1 MLRCRD
7 ESSPSRGDRVGEV
20 GGRWSVVVILILST
34 DFLPQPFFRRQ
45 RKSKATPS
53 ICWPKRV
60 AANENR
66 QPRATADGLSQVS
79 KLKCRVRRGGDD
91 GNAGQRWHFAP
102 WHGWGYWVDACHLL
116 FPSPSPLLFL
126 FPFLFLFPSWRLSA
140 EKSQHSSGKLE
151 RPENPMRAECPFAQ
165 TPDY

>member
-1 MLRCRD
+1 VGDDDNAEGWRDAAMLRCRD

-66 QPRATADGLSQVS
+66 Q
-79 KLKCRVRRGGDD
+79 
-91 GNAGQRWHFAP
+91 
-102 WHGWGYWVDACHLL
+102 
-116 FPSPSPLLFL
+116 
-126 FPFLFLFPSWRLSA
+126 RLMGCL
-140 EKSQHSSGKLE
+140 KSQSSSVE
-151 RPENPMRAECPFAQ
+151 
-165 TPDY
+165 